1 MKIKGTFVT
10 RDIAGDIVI
19 VPVGETALKYNG
31 MITATTTG
39 AAIWKA
45 LEDGCGDRE
54 KLVRVLLERFDVDP
68 ETAAHDVDDFLDQ
81 LRRAELL
88 EE

>member
-31 MITATTTG
+31 MITATSTG
-39 AAIWKA
+39 AAIWQA
-45 LEDGCGDRE
+45 LENGTESKED
-54 KLVRVLLERFDVDP
+54 LVQVLLDRFDVDAD
-68 ETAAHDVDDFLDQ
+68 TASADVDDFLAQ
-81 LRRAELL
+81 LRRADLL